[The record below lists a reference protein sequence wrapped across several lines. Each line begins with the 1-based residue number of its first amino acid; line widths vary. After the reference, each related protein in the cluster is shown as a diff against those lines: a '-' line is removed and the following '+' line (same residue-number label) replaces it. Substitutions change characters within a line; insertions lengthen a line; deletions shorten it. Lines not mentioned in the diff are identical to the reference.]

1 MKALGAALRQVLAN
15 RSIRHTQA
23 GWFIATAAQW
33 AYLVAVLVYA
43 YDVGGVVAAGLAST
57 VRMLPAAIA
66 APFTTMLADQ
76 LPPRL
81 VLLGVHLG
89 RASMVGLVAIGIAAD
104 LPAAVIFLAIALEGL
119 IATLHRPT
127 TMALLPAL
135 ARSPQELIASNATF
149 SAGEAIGVLVG
160 PAVGGVLLA
169 IGGVL
174 LGTAVPAIGF
184 VVAAL
189 VVLGIEPVSRGRSA
203 AADDASRSRLAELMA
218 GFAALRTYPA
228 AGILISLFGV
238 QTLVRGV
245 LTVLLV
251 AVSVEIMSLG
261 SSGVGYLNAAIGAGA
276 LVGAFAAFTLVL
288 RPRLAGPFSVALAFW
303 GIPVVVLGL
312 TAQPLIGLT
321 AMAVLGLANAVLD
334 VSGFSLIQRCVPN
347 RLRGRVFGALEAI
360 AALTFGI
367 GSLLAPVLVAL
378 FGLQMALAVSGGL
391 LPVLAVVTATLV
403 RRADTGA
410 IVPLRQLE
418 LLRNVPMFAPLP
430 MTALEQVAVGL
441 VPEQHATGVD
451 VIRQGEPGECWYLIA
466 SGTADV
472 IHDGE
477 RVAALGAGDGFG
489 EIALLSDRPRT
500 ATVSVR
506 ETLDVFRLPRMIFLE
521 AVTGSPH
528 AVRVGENLVAGRIAE
543 LGHAD
548 H

>member
-66 APFTTMLADQ
+66 APFTTMLADH
-76 LPPRL
+76 LPPRR

-104 LPAAVIFLAIALEGL
+104 LPAVLIFLAIALEGL
-119 IATLHRPT
+119 ITTLHRPT

-135 ARSPQELIASNATF
+135 ARSPQELVASNATF

-160 PAVGGVLLA
+160 PAIGGVLLA

-174 LGTAVPAIGF
+174 LGTAAPAIGF

-189 VVLGIEPVSRGRSA
+189 VVLGIEPVLRGRA
-203 AADDASRSRLAELMA
+203 AAGDASPSRLAELVA

-228 AGILISLFGV
+228 AGILISLFAM
-238 QTLVRGV
+238 QTMVRGV

-251 AVSVEIMSLG
+251 AVSVEILGLG

-288 RPRLAGPFSVALAFW
+288 RPRLAGPFSVGLAFW
-303 GIPVVVLGL
+303 GIPVVLLGL
-312 TAQPLIGLT
+312 TAQPLV
-321 AMAVLGLANAVLD
+321 AFASMAVIGLANAVLD

-347 RLRGRVFGALEAI
+347 RLRGRVFGALEAMTG
-360 AALTFGI
+360 LTFGI

-378 FGLQMALAVSGGL
+378 FGLQMALIVSGGT
-391 LPVLAVVTATLV
+391 LPVLAVLTATLV

-441 VPEQHATGVD
+441 VPEQHGIGVD

-472 IHDGE
+472 THDGE
-477 RVAALGAGDGFG
+477 RIAVLGAGDGFG

-506 ETLDVFRLPRMIFLE
+506 ETLDVFRLPRAIFLE

-528 AVRVGENLVAGRIAE
+528 AVRAGEDLVAARIAR